1 MNLTRS
7 LAQISNLGW
16 KIGCH
21 RRLREQGCRCPMGD
35 SIRHFP
41 ARLLTPDEHGLLAEW
56 LSAAGDIA
64 SAYVSNRR
72 GDDPAYYRR
81 IVIVTRPDE
90 GPSHLVHAP
99 TGRRDWVVFSRG
111 PTYQIDIFPT
121 LRAALNS
128 IRPVLVEAGM
138 EVDRSEP
145 E

>member
-1 MNLTRS
+1 
-7 LAQISNLGW
+7 
-16 KIGCH
+16 
-21 RRLREQGCRCPMGD
+21 MGD

-41 ARLLTPDEHGLLAEW
+41 ARLLTPDEHVLLAEW
-56 LSAAGDIA
+56 LSVAGDIA

-81 IVIVTRPDE
+81 IVIVARPDE

-99 TGRRDWVVFSRG
+99 TGRREWVVFSRG

-121 LRAALNS
+121 LHAALNS

-138 EVDRSEP
+138 EADRSKP
-145 E
+145 EV